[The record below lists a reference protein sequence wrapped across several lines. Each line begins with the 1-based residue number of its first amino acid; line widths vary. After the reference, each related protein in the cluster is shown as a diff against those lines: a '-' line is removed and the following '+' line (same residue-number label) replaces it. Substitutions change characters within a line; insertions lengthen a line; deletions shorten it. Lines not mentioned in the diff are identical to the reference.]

1 MQMYMLSHLA
11 SHVRVETGDDCDYTA
26 DRKNNVTKHTVKK
39 RSSDKVLNDKDDT
52 EELTNSVD
60 QEDAPEA
67 DDICKIC
74 DMAFENSSVL
84 FNHNQEI
91 HAA

>member
-26 DRKNNVTKHTVKK
+26 DRKNDVRKHTVKK
-39 RSSDKVLNDKDDT
+39 HSIDTLLNDT
-52 EELTNSVD
+52 EEVSNSVD
-60 QEDAPEA
+60 QEA

>member
-26 DRKNNVTKHTVKK
+26 DRKNDVRKHTVKK
-39 RSSDKVLNDKDDT
+39 HSSDKLLNDT
-52 EELTNSVD
+52 EEVSNSVD